1 MVMQTAM
8 AMRRYGFSGSKK
20 GACCRQSSMGAQTVG
35 RLASTT
41 FQKSHLTTKAHVQDA
56 ADKAEKNADP
66 LAEKATNKA
75 GEAAHTAVKT
85 THQKWEEVK
94 PEEKVDQYAEKA
106 SKTVQASLEAFG
118 RSQSPGSGRRH

>member
-1 MVMQTAM
+1 M
-8 AMRRYGFSGSKK
+8 
-20 GACCRQSSMGAQTVG
+20 
-35 RLASTT
+35 
-41 FQKSHLTTKAHVQDA
+41 QDA

-66 LAEKATNKA
+66 LAEKATKKA

-106 SKTVQASLEAFG
+106 SKTVQASPVFMLGVIHHIIAEAECEF
-118 RSQSPGSGRRH
+118 